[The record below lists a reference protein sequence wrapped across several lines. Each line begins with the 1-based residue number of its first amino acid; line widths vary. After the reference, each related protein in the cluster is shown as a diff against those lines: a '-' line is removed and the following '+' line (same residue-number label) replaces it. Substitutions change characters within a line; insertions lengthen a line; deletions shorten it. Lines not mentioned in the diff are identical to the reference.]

1 MGSLRGMGV
10 STDAILVFGFS
21 CGEGG
26 SVANEMVQALM
37 DREDGWEKIEALQRK
52 TGAEIVEH
60 CSTGCPMYVIGTKID
75 QANRGHPVAISPTK
89 LKATKKDLEAIR
101 ALCVAIGV
109 KFNAKKCK
117 WWLCSYWSGGDG

>member
-1 MGSLRGMGV
+1 MGV

-21 CGEGG
+21 CGEEG
-26 SVANEMVQALM
+26 SEDNEKVRAFM
-37 DREDGWEKIEALQRK
+37 DSEDGWEKIEALQRK
-52 TGAEIVEH
+52 TDAEIVEH

-75 QANRGHPVAISPTK
+75 QANRGYPVAVNPAK

-101 ALCVAIGV
+101 ALCKALGV
-109 KFNAKKCK
+109 TFSEKKCK